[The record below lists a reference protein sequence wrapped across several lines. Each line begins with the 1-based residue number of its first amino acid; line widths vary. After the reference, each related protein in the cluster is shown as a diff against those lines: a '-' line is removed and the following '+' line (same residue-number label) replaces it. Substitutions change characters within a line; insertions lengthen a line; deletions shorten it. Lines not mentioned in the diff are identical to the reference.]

1 MYAEMDNQCCLWLDS
16 IINDKVTSKSNQR
29 DLLVFKALL
38 QEHPNELEE
47 CRGKYVAVDRGKLLP
62 FWFHQPGDACEA
74 DMQVTYFFFVPTVD
88 KFCSSASMFK
98 QSTHTITVKKMG
110 TTTNEENVYHCP
122 QVNLK
127 LTTSC
132 DGKEVV
138 KSDRYLVDTGAT
150 DTSCP
155 RKFVQMDNVNETP
168 RPQPTRISRLV
179 QWATGRNPMHEN
191 HDDEASKI
199 VPFFGAFDNSNR
211 VESLVIDTANGTRN
225 SQRIFFRQG
234 FLQMDVENTGK
245 IDVPHLLF
253 DAHSDCDP
261 IRQGNDMELNRNMV
275 LGCDILFKNF
285 TVTMSKKQGN
295 SPTVTL
301 SASGND
307 LLS

>member
-1 MYAEMDNQCCLWLDS
+1 MCEEMDNQCCLWIDS
-16 IINDKVTSKSNQR
+16 IINDKITSMNDRR
-29 DLLVFKALL
+29 DLLVFKTLL

-47 CRGKYVAVDRGKLLP
+47 FRGKYLAVNHGKLLP

-74 DMQVTYFFFVPTVD
+74 NLELTYLFFVPTED

-110 TTTNEENVYHCP
+110 TTNGENVYHCP

-155 RKFVQMDNVNETP
+155 RRFVRMDNVNEAP

-179 QWATGRNPMHEN
+179 QWATGRNPMQEN
-191 HDDEASKI
+191 HDNETNKI
-199 VPFFGAFDNSNR
+199 VPSVFWG
-211 VESLVIDTANGTRN
+211 
-225 SQRIFFRQG
+225 
-234 FLQMDVENTGK
+234 
-245 IDVPHLLF
+245 
-253 DAHSDCDP
+253 
-261 IRQGNDMELNRNMV
+261 IRQFM
-275 LGCDILFKNF
+275 
-285 TVTMSKKQGN
+285 
-295 SPTVTL
+295 
-301 SASGND
+301 
-307 LLS
+307 

>member
-127 LTTSC
+127 LTNRLRWRADLLGLIVLLFIMRILTRETNS
-132 DGKEVV
+132 VV
-138 KSDRYLVDTGAT
+138 LCNKA
-150 DTSCP
+150 
-155 RKFVQMDNVNETP
+155 
-168 RPQPTRISRLV
+168 
-179 QWATGRNPMHEN
+179 A
-191 HDDEASKI
+191 
-199 VPFFGAFDNSNR
+199 
-211 VESLVIDTANGTRN
+211 
-225 SQRIFFRQG
+225 G
-234 FLQMDVENTGK
+234 FLW
-245 IDVPHLLF
+245 
-253 DAHSDCDP
+253 
-261 IRQGNDMELNRNMV
+261 
-275 LGCDILFKNF
+275 
-285 TVTMSKKQGN
+285 
-295 SPTVTL
+295 
-301 SASGND
+301 
-307 LLS
+307 